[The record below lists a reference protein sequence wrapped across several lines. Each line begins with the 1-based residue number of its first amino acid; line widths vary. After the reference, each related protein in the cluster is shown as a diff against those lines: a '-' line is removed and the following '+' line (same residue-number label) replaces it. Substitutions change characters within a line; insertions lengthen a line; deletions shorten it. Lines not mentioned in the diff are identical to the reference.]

1 MQGRA
6 SFPLLWRAALNAG
19 KAPASLLCRSQLRD
33 VMLARAF
40 THSAVL
46 LAKDTAFVCTECG
59 YDTPKWSGKCGG
71 CGQWNTMKEFRPS
84 TAQEVATRNV
94 RPSTF
99 AASGNAGTGGGGFPA
114 RPGAAS
120 AGSRARAA
128 AAASAA
134 SGAGSANGAGSP
146 GALQPS
152 TAGWLGSAAAQSQA
166 TERFTRLRDITA
178 SRAPR
183 FSTGS
188 AELNRL
194 LNGGLVAGS
203 VTLACGSPGVGK
215 STLLLQLAALLCEHR
230 VGGGRPYADVFA
242 GKAALGQAAGG
253 KAGGGRGGKAAAAAA
268 AAAAKQAPTHPLRG
282 GRAVAYVSGEE
293 SAEQIRER
301 ARRLGVGDMD
311 LWLLNETCV
320 DTMLERLGEVQAA
333 QAAEAAAAA
342 AAAQEEEEA
351 SGSEEEEGQGDA
363 DAAGGAGA
371 AGRSPPSKPTSPHA
385 HAPGGAGGL
394 ACIIVDSIQTMWTS
408 AFPGNQAGTVT
419 QVRESSVRLLQYA
432 KATGVPVLLVGHVTK
447 AGDIAGPRVL
457 EHVVDTVL
465 FMENDE
471 SSAAMAAYP
480 SSASASPAT
489 APAGSGGGGFGAASG
504 AAAAGFASNGAGG
517 SGGASSGYRILRCL
531 KNRFGPTAD
540 IALLEMT
547 DGGFREA
554 DPARLFLSPEVLH
567 PSDGSEGAEA
577 AALERR
583 AGGSSPAKGGSASG
597 RCVTAA
603 MEGSRALLIEMQA
616 LVYPSFFAYPRQRS
630 MGYSQDRLTMILA
643 LLNRYPRIRPR
654 YTDVLTNV
662 VGGLRLTDTGAD
674 LALAIAL
681 ASCFLGQAPAERSL
695 FVGELGLTGEVR
707 QVPALEARLAAARKI
722 GFREGVVPSSPQTRR
737 AAAQQHARGSGAH
750 AAEGGD
756 AGPLTPATAPTP
768 LAASAEAAA
777 SAAAASGGSGG
788 SLRVVPV
795 STLGQ
800 ALVHAFGLG
809 AISGS
814 PDAARFQA
822 AYSSSSS
829 SEGSGSAAGRAGFG
843 RRAAGADAGGYRR
856 GGAITAPLTPPAPA
870 YTGEGRHVP
879 GDGVWFEAPGGD
891 TGAAAGGAFDAPAS
905 GDVNDSN
912 GPAGEALRNEW
923 RG

>member
-1 MQGRA
+1 
-6 SFPLLWRAALNAG
+6 
-19 KAPASLLCRSQLRD
+19 
-33 VMLARAF
+33 
-40 THSAVL
+40 
-46 LAKDTAFVCTECG
+46 
-59 YDTPKWSGKCGG
+59 
-71 CGQWNTMKEFRPS
+71 
-84 TAQEVATRNV
+84 
-94 RPSTF
+94 
-99 AASGNAGTGGGGFPA
+99 
-114 RPGAAS
+114 
-120 AGSRARAA
+120 
-128 AAASAA
+128 
-134 SGAGSANGAGSP
+134 
-146 GALQPS
+146 
-152 TAGWLGSAAAQSQA
+152 
-166 TERFTRLRDITA
+166 
-178 SRAPR
+178 
-183 FSTGS
+183 
-188 AELNRL
+188 
-194 LNGGLVAGS
+194 
-203 VTLACGSPGVGK
+203 
-215 STLLLQLAALLCEHR
+215 
-230 VGGGRPYADVFA
+230 
-242 GKAALGQAAGG
+242 
-253 KAGGGRGGKAAAAAA
+253 
-268 AAAAKQAPTHPLRG
+268 
-282 GRAVAYVSGEE
+282 VAYVSGEE

-342 AAAQEEEEA
+342 AAAAEGEEEEEES
-351 SGSEEEEGQGDA
+351 SGDAGEGQGDDDA
-363 DAAGGAGA
+363 DVRALA
-371 AGRSPPSKPTSPHA
+371 RTLPSQPTSPPP
-385 HAPGGAGGL
+385 APAPAGAGGL

-480 SSASASPAT
+480 SSSAASPA
-489 APAGSGGGGFGAASG
+489 PVGAGGGGGFGAASG
-504 AAAAGFASNGAGG
+504 AAAAGFASNGAGGSG

-567 PSDGSEGAEA
+567 PSDGSDGAEVDGPGTSA

-737 AAAQQHARGSGAH
+737 TAAQQHARGSGVH
-750 AAEGGD
+750 AADGGGD
-756 AGPLTPATAPTP
+756 AGQPAFAAGPTP
-768 LAASAEAAA
+768 KAASAGAAV
-777 SAAAASGGSGG
+777 STAAAAGGSGG
-788 SLRVVPV
+788 LLRVVPV

-809 AISGS
+809 AVSGS

-822 AYSSSSS
+822 AAAYGSSSNNS
-829 SEGSGSAAGRAGFG
+829 SGSAGGRAGFG
-843 RRAAGADAGGYRR
+843 RRTAGADASGYRK

-870 YTGEGRHVP
+870 YTREGRPVP

-891 TGAAAGGAFDAPAS
+891 TGAAAGSDFEAPVS
-905 GDVNDSN
+905 GDLDVSD
-912 GPAGEALRNEW
+912 GPAAEALRSEW

>member
-1 MQGRA
+1 
-6 SFPLLWRAALNAG
+6 
-19 KAPASLLCRSQLRD
+19 
-33 VMLARAF
+33 V
-40 THSAVL
+40 
-46 LAKDTAFVCTECG
+46 
-59 YDTPKWSGKCGG
+59 
-71 CGQWNTMKEFRPS
+71 
-84 TAQEVATRNV
+84 
-94 RPSTF
+94 
-99 AASGNAGTGGGGFPA
+99 
-114 RPGAAS
+114 
-120 AGSRARAA
+120 
-128 AAASAA
+128 
-134 SGAGSANGAGSP
+134 
-146 GALQPS
+146 ALQPS

-166 TERFTRLRDITA
+166 TERFTRLRDVTA

-253 KAGGGRGGKAAAAAA
+253 RAGGGKVGKAAAAAA
-268 AAAAKQAPTHPLRG
+268 AKLAPAHLLGGGG

-342 AAAQEEEEA
+342 AAAAEESAGQSSVDEGE
-351 SGSEEEEGQGDA
+351 GEGEEG
-363 DAAGGAGA
+363 AAAEGA
-371 AGRSPPSKPTSPHA
+371 AGVRAAGRPPPSKSCSPPP
-385 HAPGGAGGL
+385 APAGAGGL

-471 SSAAMAAYP
+471 SSAAMAGYP
-480 SSASASPAT
+480 SASAAGPAS
-489 APAGSGGGGFGAASG
+489 AGAGGGGGFGAASG
-504 AAAAGFASNGAGG
+504 AAAAGFASNGAGVGGG
-517 SGGASSGYRILRCL
+517 SGASSGYRILRCL

-554 DPARLFLSPEVLH
+554 DPARLFLSPEVLQH
-567 PSDGSEGAEA
+567 PSDGADGAEADGPGTSA

-707 QVPALEARLAAARKI
+707 QVPALDARLAAARKL

-737 AAAQQHARGSGAH
+737 TAAQQHARGSGAPVT
-750 AAEGGD
+750 EGGGAGEGPPAAAPALSLAP
-756 AGPLTPATAPTP
+756 AGPAV
-768 LAASAEAAA
+768 S
-777 SAAAASGGSGG
+777 SAAASGPASF
-788 SLRVVPV
+788 LRVVPV

-800 ALVHAFGLG
+800 ALVHAFGIG

-822 AYSSSSS
+822 AAAAYGSSSSNS
-829 SEGSGSAAGRAGFG
+829 SEASGSAGGRPGFA
-843 RRAAGADAGGYRR
+843 RRSTGADVGGYRR

-870 YTGEGRHVP
+870 YAGEGQPVQAR
-879 GDGVWFEAPGGD
+879 GDGTAFEARGGD
-891 TGAAAGGAFDAPAS
+891 ADVADDGDFDAPVS
-905 GDVNDSN
+905 GDVNDD
-912 GPAGEALRNEW
+912 GGVAGAALRNEW